1 MSWRGRITKQVV
13 VLLRKRVSC
22 EPERQREAVELLR
35 VSPSWT
41 LTRWPRNRYFETT

>member
-1 MSWRGRITKQVV
+1 V

-35 VSPSWT
+35 VSPAG
-41 LTRWPRNRYFETT
+41 R